1 MRILTSL
8 RVLIVL
14 VAALFFAT
22 LLVAAMALKPLP
34 LLIWNASDSVPVGL
48 YFVRKRQPTI
58 GEIAVI
64 APPDWVRL
72 YASSRGYLPADV
84 WLLKPVFATSGSLIC
99 RFGPHVFVDG
109 LLVAR
114 AQKRDSQQR
123 ILPVWK
129 GCHRLKSEEIF
140 VLAKPKNSFDSRY
153 FGPIN
158 RDQVVGTAGPLNIP
172 RCEGA
177 CGSRWVVG
185 RVGLGQDK
193 SSNVIVV
200 GRV

>member
-1 MRILTSL
+1 MRVLTSR

-14 VAALFFAT
+14 AAALFFAT

-48 YFVRKRQPTI
+48 YLVRKRQPTI

-84 WLLKPVFATSGSLIC
+84 WLLKPVFATSGSVIC
-99 RFGPHVFVDG
+99 RIGRYVFVDG
-109 LLVAR
+109 KPVAR
-114 AQKRDSQQR
+114 AKKVDKQQR

-129 GCHRLKSEEIF
+129 GCRTLKSEEIF

-158 RDQVVGTAGPLNIP
+158 RDEVIGTAGPLFIP
-172 RCEGA
+172 
-177 CGSRWVVG
+177 
-185 RVGLGQDK
+185 
-193 SSNVIVV
+193 
-200 GRV
+200 